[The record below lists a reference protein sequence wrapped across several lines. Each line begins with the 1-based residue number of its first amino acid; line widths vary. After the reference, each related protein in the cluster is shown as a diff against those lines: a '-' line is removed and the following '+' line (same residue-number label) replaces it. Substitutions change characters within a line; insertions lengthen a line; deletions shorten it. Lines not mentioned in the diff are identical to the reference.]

1 MQYVLVENKEYV
13 ILGPSEWRKGFF
25 QSELDDLGVSYD
37 LSKSAPTE
45 KLTISDNLEIYP
57 VHSIIEPGYNP
68 LYEHLGGPFWAFET
82 GQAKGWY
89 NVREHSIETV
99 RRNLKGLA
107 AAERYR
113 KEISGTTTDVADA
126 LIKLDTNR
134 ESRALLAQKLLGMP
148 EYTAI
153 DWKHD
158 GGWVQLTKT
167 HIQTLITAIDAH
179 IQSAFAWE
187 KNISDKIDAATTLWQ
202 LKSIQIVEVIDPYT
216 REI

>member
-13 ILGPSEWRKGFF
+13 ILGPSDWRKGFF
-25 QSELDDLGVSYD
+25 QSELDDLGVDYD
-37 LSKSAPTE
+37 LPRSAPSE
-45 KLTISDNLEIYP
+45 KISINESLEIYP
-57 VHSIIEPGYNP
+57 VHSVVEPGYNP

-89 NVREHSIETV
+89 NVREYSIETI

-113 KEISGTTTDVADA
+113 KEVSGTTADVADA
-126 LIKLDTNR
+126 IIKLDTSR

-148 EYTAI
+148 DDALI

-158 GGWVQLTKT
+158 NGWVKLTKV
-167 HIQTLITAIDAH
+167 HIQTLITVIDAH
-179 IQSAFAWE
+179 IQSVFVWE
-187 KNISDKIDAATTLWQ
+187 KSINDSIDSATTIEQ
-202 LKSIQIVEVIDPYT
+202 LKSIQIVEAHDPYA